1 MKLTIFSKLFLIL
14 ISLLCNANSQLFSAL
29 TQSNN
34 ENSLFGSINNSNNN
48 LKQSASNKQFALNHQ
63 LKINHRNSHQII
75 PQPSISVVS
84 SLFGT
89 KETSNNKPLMT
100 VKNQSTNVSINPNKE
115 KIKINSTANLVNNI
129 EEQSLN
135 SLNVERVGE
144 NNIKMMNKYQR
155 IAKRLIKNEGY
166 DIKAIISDW
175 KKVNQKTAEI
185 GNIIHNYYPK
195 LNLTQSNFTEFETLI
210 HKIKDI
216 QKLIN
221 SQSAEVRSIEGNLSN
236 YVRKIKK

>member
-1 MKLTIFSKLFLIL
+1 MKLTIFSKLILIL

-100 VKNQSTNVSINPNKE
+100 VKKQSTNVSINPNEE

-175 KKVNQKTAEI
+175 KKVNQKTGTHCFITSE
-185 GNIIHNYYPK
+185 
-195 LNLTQSNFTEFETLI
+195 
-210 HKIKDI
+210 
-216 QKLIN
+216 
-221 SQSAEVRSIEGNLSN
+221 
-236 YVRKIKK
+236 